1 MKTIVD
7 DIVDKIPDQFNMADI
22 MARIEER
29 TPYIVVA
36 FQVCSWFLS
45 NVKCG
50 IMAYVICAGMRENE
64 SSDERNKEIIE
75 RVGTR
80 IERRVDDNSRHGGS
94 VQLFVL

>member
-36 FQVCSWFLS
+36 FQVRSWFL
-45 NVKCG
+45 
-50 IMAYVICAGMRENE
+50 
-64 SSDERNKEIIE
+64 
-75 RVGTR
+75 
-80 IERRVDDNSRHGGS
+80 
-94 VQLFVL
+94 

>member
-36 FQVCSWFLS
+36 FQVHSWFL
-45 NVKCG
+45 
-50 IMAYVICAGMRENE
+50 
-64 SSDERNKEIIE
+64 
-75 RVGTR
+75 
-80 IERRVDDNSRHGGS
+80 
-94 VQLFVL
+94 